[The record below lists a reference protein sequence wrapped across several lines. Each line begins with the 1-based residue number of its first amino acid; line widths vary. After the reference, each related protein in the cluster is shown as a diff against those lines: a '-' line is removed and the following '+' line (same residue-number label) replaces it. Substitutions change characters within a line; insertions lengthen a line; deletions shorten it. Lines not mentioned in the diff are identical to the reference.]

1 MKSIKRI
8 NNLPKNEYLYAFI
21 LGDKTWINDDLNK
34 SFTDNNLLYL
44 LSIGSI
50 QVYFIT
56 KILDYLKILFR
67 LKEKYHLIALSLVFS
82 FFFLLLKESIGILRS
97 MSCYILKRI
106 LKYFHIKYRYSNV
119 IIVVA
124 IIFLIINPKFI
135 YQAGFLYSFI
145 ISYGISLYQK
155 IIKGNYLKKIF
166 KITLLAITFSLPI
179 TICLNYKF
187 NLLGIVISFIFS
199 FIFHF
204 LLYPLSIVVF
214 LFPFLG
220 SFYEIIFTIVEN
232 ISLFLS
238 NIIFLNI
245 IIPKPSL
252 CLVILYYLF
261 LFINPSKNI
270 FYKAIIMIILFKIIY
285 KIFLNDFVL
294 FLDVNQG
301 DAIIFKEN
309 NYLSLIDTGSGFKDY
324 SKNIIDYLHSIG
336 FNKINTLIITH
347 GDYDHIGGAIDLVNN
362 FKVEKVIRKK
372 ENKILFMHQRIK
384 YK

>member
-1 MKSIKRI
+1 MKK
-8 NNLPKNEYLYAFI
+8 L
-21 LGDKTWINDDLNK
+21 
-34 SFTDNNLLYL
+34 
-44 LSIGSI
+44 
-50 QVYFIT
+50 
-56 KILDYLKILFR
+56 
-67 LKEKYHLIALSLVFS
+67 
-82 FFFLLLKESIGILRS
+82 
-97 MSCYILKRI
+97 
-106 LKYFHIKYRYSNV
+106 
-119 IIVVA
+119 
-124 IIFLIINPKFI
+124 
-135 YQAGFLYSFI
+135 
-145 ISYGISLYQK
+145 
-155 IIKGNYLKKIF
+155 F
-166 KITLLAITFSLPI
+166 KITLLSITFSLPI

-204 LLYPLSIVVF
+204 LLYPLSIIVF

-301 DAIIFKEN
+301 DAIILKEN

-336 FNKINTLIITH
+336 FNKINILLLVLTEIMTTSVLLLI
-347 GDYDHIGGAIDLVNN
+347 
-362 FKVEKVIRKK
+362 
-372 ENKILFMHQRIK
+372 
-384 YK
+384 